1 MKPDSNSPEQQTG
14 SESRPNSLR
23 ITYWLTGIGLAMI
36 SGLILMGRRGW
47 CPQGD
52 YVPWSWDIWTTH
64 CSQHFV
70 DPYSL
75 SHFQHGLGL
84 FVLLNLCFGKRI
96 SLVVS
101 VTTVAAIEALW
112 ELAENTSFIINRYR
126 EATVSLDY
134 YGDSITNSCGD
145 YVFCL
150 LGVYVAYKL
159 PHRLVIGLFVVAEV
173 VSLIWI
179 KDSLM
184 INIIMLISP
193 IDAIRD
199 WQMPAQ

>member
-1 MKPDSNSPEQQTG
+1 MTDSDLTQSTR
-14 SESRPNSLR
+14 STESSFRR
-23 ITYWLTGIGLAMI
+23 IAYWVVGIGLAMI
-36 SGLILMGRRGW
+36 AGLIAMGRKGW

-52 YVPWSWDIWTTH
+52 YLPWSWDIWTAH

-84 FVLLNLCFGKRI
+84 FVLLKICFGQRM
-96 SLVVS
+96 SLVANV
-101 VTTVAAIEALW
+101 VTVATIEAIW

-134 YGDSITNSCGD
+134 YGDSITNSFGD
-145 YVFCL
+145 YAFCL
-150 LGVYVAYKL
+150 LGVYVAFKIPTRY
-159 PHRLVIGLFVVAEV
+159 VIGLFVIAEI
-173 VSLIWI
+173 VSLLWI
-179 KDSLM
+179 RDSLI
-184 INIIMLISP
+184 INIVMLISP
-193 IDAIRD
+193 VEAIKD

>member
-1 MKPDSNSPEQQTG
+1 M
-14 SESRPNSLR
+14 
-23 ITYWLTGIGLAMI
+23 IAGLV
-36 SGLILMGRRGW
+36 LLGRHAW
-47 CPQGD
+47 CLQAD
-52 YVPWSWDIWTTH
+52 YVPWSWDIWTAH

-84 FVLLNLCFGKRI
+84 FVLLGMCFGKRM
-96 SLVVS
+96 SLVAKVAM
-101 VTTVAAIEALW
+101 VAAIEALW

-134 YGDSITNSCGD
+134 YGDSITNSFGD
-145 YVFCL
+145 YAFCL

-159 PHRLVIGLFVVAEV
+159 PRRFVIGLFVVSEV

-184 INIIMLISP
+184 INIVMLISP
-193 IDAIRD
+193 IDAIKE
-199 WQMPAQ
+199 WQMPAS